1 MKTTGNSVL
10 RLLGSVV
17 LPLVLSVVLMS
28 TQSIAAEPL
37 QIRVL
42 SYNIHHGAGVDG
54 KLDLP
59 RIAGVI
65 TAVKPDL
72 VALQEVDRNTERAIL
87 ITPGSRSQRPTY
99 SLSLDQ
105 HAAPAP
111 DSFLSMAVL
120 TPMSQRVSFS
130 TEF

>member
-42 SYNIHHGAGVDG
+42 S
-54 KLDLP
+54 
-59 RIAGVI
+59 
-65 TAVKPDL
+65 
-72 VALQEVDRNTERAIL
+72 
-87 ITPGSRSQRPTY
+87 
-99 SLSLDQ
+99 
-105 HAAPAP
+105 
-111 DSFLSMAVL
+111 
-120 TPMSQRVSFS
+120 
-130 TEF
+130 